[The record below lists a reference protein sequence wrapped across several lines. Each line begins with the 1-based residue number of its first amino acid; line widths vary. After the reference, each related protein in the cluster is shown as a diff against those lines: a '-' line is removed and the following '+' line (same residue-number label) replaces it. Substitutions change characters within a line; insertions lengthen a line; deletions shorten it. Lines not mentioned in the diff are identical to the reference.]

1 MPGPEYLIVANPP
14 RRRKARARRAAR
26 RKEAPVARRSRRRS
40 SAPRTRRRR
49 SGAPRSRGFLG
60 LPAGVMQATLGA
72 LAGAVIV
79 PKLMDAV
86 TPATSQW
93 ALDPQRRALLY
104 GGVSF
109 GLAAIAGKMIGTPA
123 ALGLAAG
130 GGAQAA
136 AALLSSLT
144 DPAGV
149 RGMGELPSDITVHE
163 LTRGG
168 LAGGPN
174 AVDSGFSIQ
183 PGAIYNP
190 TILPNAA

>member
-1 MPGPEYLIVANPP
+1 
-14 RRRKARARRAAR
+14 
-26 RKEAPVARRSRRRS
+26 
-40 SAPRTRRRR
+40 
-49 SGAPRSRGFLG
+49 
-60 LPAGVMQATLGA
+60 MQATLGA

-86 TPATSQW
+86 TPATSPW
-93 ALDPQRRALLY
+93 AIDPQRRALLY

-109 GLAAIAGKMIGTPA
+109 ALAAVAGKMIGTPA

-136 AALLSSLT
+136 AALLTSLT
-144 DPAGV
+144 DSGGV
-149 RGMGELPSDITVHE
+149 RGMGELPGDITVHE

-174 AVDSGFSIQ
+174 ATDGAFAIQ
-183 PGAIYNP
+183 PGVAYGPNMVP
-190 TILPNAA
+190 TAA